1 MTKIII
7 NPLTGNKFF
16 ISYNYNESINDFK
29 LKIAKKIN
37 ISKNNFFL
45 AYNNKK
51 INSLDKFINL
61 NEIVINIIP
70 YKNNFQDDGIAVYN
84 IIL

>member
-16 ISYNYNESINDFK
+16 INYNYNEYINNYK

-70 YKNNFQDDGIAVYN
+70 YINKFQDDGIAVYN

>member
-16 ISYNYNESINDFK
+16 INYNYNESINDFK

-70 YKNNFQDDGIAVYN
+70 YKNKFQDDGIAVYN